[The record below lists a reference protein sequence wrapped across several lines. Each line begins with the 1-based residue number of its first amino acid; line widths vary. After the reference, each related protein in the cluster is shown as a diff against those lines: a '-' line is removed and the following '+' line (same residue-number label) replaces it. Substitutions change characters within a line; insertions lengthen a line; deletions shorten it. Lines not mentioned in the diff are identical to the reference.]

1 MKKMLAMLLAVAMIV
16 ACFAGCQ
23 SNAPVDTNQPAD
35 SQQPTDSNQPTDTT
49 APEPVQPESNVG
61 PDGREFADEQVYR
74 TLYSSEV
81 TTMNYLVSGTT
92 YELVVGAN
100 TIDSLVE
107 NDPYGNI
114 VPCAAESWESED
126 ETVTLIV
133 PAVKKL
139 NDNGELELVSERTTE
154 EANGQK
160 WTFHLRAG
168 QYWYDADGNQKDP
181 VTANDYVAAARY
193 VCDSAMDCSNSYLM
207 DGWIV
212 NATERLGYTAALLA
226 EPVEQGKEEGKDQD
240 IVIDADGV
248 IWEGKDWDEDKGV
261 YTTWVEIP
269 LTNPEDLGVEAAD
282 DNTLVYHL
290 VKPRPYFPT
299 ALQFGTYWPAPA
311 ALLAELGENYAL
323 DNYSMWFNGA
333 YILSTFKPQ
342 EKRIYTKNVN
352 NWDAEHIYIESIE
365 QTYNA
370 EASTIAPE
378 LFLRGEVDYADIG
391 SDIVADWLS
400 DPEKSQMISSSR
412 VTGDYSYFFGFNFE
426 PTFDAE
432 YEPENWVI
440 AVNNENFRKA
450 VFHGIDRDGYLAAKY
465 PGDDPEIHKIN
476 TITPKGFSVNNGK
489 DFVMYGGLAKYTETE
504 SFNEQLALE
513 YRDKAKTELE
523 AAGCKFPIKVPVNYN
538 PSSSSWGNATV
549 VLEQQLEN
557 LLGADFIDI
566 IIVEYAGGSG
576 FLDATRRNGNYAL
589 QELNWG
595 ADFMDPETWADPFER
610 ENSYNFFCHDT
621 ENYRVFQNTK
631 TAETNAL
638 IDQYYALVDE
648 ARTKTG
654 DMDERFEAFAAA
666 ESFYIDHAI
675 VVPGFISG
683 GSYCAT
689 KLNGF
694 EGQYAMM
701 GQSSS
706 RYKGQHLYKTA
717 MSQDMFDAQYNE
729 WYASMGN

>member
-1 MKKMLAMLLAVAMIV
+1 MKKTLAMLLAVMMIV

-23 SNAPVDTNQPAD
+23 GTTPANTDQPGGTET
-35 SQQPTDSNQPTDTT
+35 QQPTESTQPTE
-49 APEPVQPESNVG
+49 APVEPEPESNIG

-74 TLYSSEV
+74 SLYSSEV
-81 TTMNYLVSGTT
+81 TTMNYLVSSTT

-107 NDPYGNI
+107 NDTYGNI
-114 VPCAAESWESED
+114 LPCGAESWEVSED
-126 ETVTLIV
+126 GLT
-133 PAVKKL
+133 
-139 NDNGELELVSERTTE
+139 
-154 EANGQK
+154 

-193 VCDSAMDCSNSYLM
+193 VCDSAMDSNNSYLM

-212 NATERLGYTAALLA
+212 NAEELLNYTAALLA
-226 EPVEQGKEEGKDQD
+226 NPVEQGTEVGEEQDLVVDANGIIYEGSDWNKETEKYD
-240 IVIDADGV
+240 
-248 IWEGKDWDEDKGV
+248 
-261 YTTWVEIP
+261 TWTEVP
-269 LTNPEDLGVEAAD
+269 AVTPEDLGVEAVD
-282 DNTLVYHL
+282 DLTLVYHL
-290 VKPRPYFPT
+290 VKPRPYFLT

-311 ALLAELGENYAL
+311 SLLAELGDAYGL

-333 YILSTFKPQ
+333 YILSEFKPQ

-352 NWDAEHIYIESIE
+352 NWDAEHIYIERIE
-365 QTYNA
+365 QTCNT
-370 EASTIAPE
+370 EAATLAPE
-378 LFLRGEVDYADIG
+378 LFLRGEVDGADIG

-412 VTGDYSYFFGFNFE
+412 VIGDYSYFFGFNFE
-426 PTFDAE
+426 PKFDAE
-432 YEPENWVI
+432 YEPENWAI

-450 VFHGIDRDGYLAAKY
+450 VFHGIDRDGYIAAKY
-465 PGDDPEIHKIN
+465 PGDDPSIHKIN
-476 TITPKGFSVNNGK
+476 TVTPKGFSVNEGK
-489 DFVMYGGLAKYTETE
+489 DYVFYGGLAKYTEGE
-504 SFNEQLALE
+504 SFDPELAVQF
-513 YRDKAKTELE
+513 RDAAKAELE

-538 PSSSSWGNATV
+538 TSSTTWANCTV
-549 VLEQQLEN
+549 VLEQQLEE

-566 IIVEYAGGSG
+566 IVVPYSGSS
-576 FLDATRRNGNYAL
+576 FLGETRRNGNYAL

-610 ENSYNFFCHDT
+610 KNNYNFFCNETLEQDGI
-621 ENYRVFQNTK
+621 NQYTK
-631 TAETNAL
+631 TEETAAL
-638 IDQYYALVDE
+638 IDQYFELVDA
-648 ARTKTG
+648 AREETG
-654 DMDERFEAFAAA
+654 DMNARYEAFAAA

-683 GSYCAT
+683 GSYQAT
-689 KLNGF
+689 KLNAF

-706 RYKGQHLYKTA
+706 RYKGQHVYKTA
-717 MSQDMFDAQYNE
+717 MSQDMFDAQYAE
-729 WYASMGN
+729 WTAAMEG

>member
-1 MKKMLAMLLAVAMIV
+1 MLLAVAMIV

-476 TITPKGFSVNNGK
+476 TVTPKGFSVNNGK

-504 SFNEQLALE
+504 SFNEQLAVE

-523 AAGCKFPIKVPVNYN
+523 AAGCKFPIKVPINYN
-538 PSSSSWGNATV
+538 SSSGTWGNATV
-549 VLEQQLEN
+549 VLEQQLED

-566 IIVEYAGGSG
+566 IVVSYSG
-576 FLDATRRNGNYAL
+576 NSFLKETRRNGNYAL

-621 ENYRVFQNTK
+621 DTYNVYRDTK
-631 TAETNAL
+631 TEETNAL

>member
-1 MKKMLAMLLAVAMIV
+1 MKKTLAMLLAVMMIV

-23 SNAPVDTNQPAD
+23 GTTPANTDQP
-35 SQQPTDSNQPTDTT
+35 SGTETQQPTESTQPTE
-49 APEPVQPESNVG
+49 APVEPEPESNIG

-74 TLYSSEV
+74 SLYSSEV
-81 TTMNYLVSGTT
+81 TTMNYLVSSTT

-107 NDPYGNI
+107 NDTYGNI
-114 VPCAAESWESED
+114 LPCGAESWEVSED
-126 ETVTLIV
+126 GLT
-133 PAVKKL
+133 
-139 NDNGELELVSERTTE
+139 
-154 EANGQK
+154 

-193 VCDSAMDCSNSYLM
+193 VCDSAMDSNNSYLM

-212 NATERLGYTAALLA
+212 NAEELINYTAAQLA
-226 EPVEQGKEEGKDQD
+226 EPVEQGTEAGEDQD
-240 IVIDADGV
+240 IVVDANG
-248 IWEGKDWDEDKGV
+248 ILYEGSEWNKETEKYD
-261 YTTWVEIP
+261 TWTEIP
-269 LTNPEDLGVEAAD
+269 AVAPEDLGVEAVD
-282 DNTLVYHL
+282 DLTLVYHM
-290 VKPRPYFPT
+290 VKPRPYFLT

-311 ALLAELGENYAL
+311 SLLAELGENYGL

-333 YILSTFKPQ
+333 YILSEFKPQ

-352 NWDAEHIYIESIE
+352 NWDAEHIYIERIE
-365 QTYNA
+365 QICNT
-370 EASTIAPE
+370 EAATLEPE
-378 LFLRGEVDYADIG
+378 MFLRGEVDGAGIG

-412 VTGDYSYFFGFNFE
+412 VTADYSYFFGFNFE
-426 PTFDAE
+426 PKFDAE

-450 VFHGIDRDGYLAAKY
+450 VFHGINRDEYLAAKY
-465 PGDDPEIHKIN
+465 PGDDPSIHKIN
-476 TITPKGFSVNNGK
+476 TVTPKGFSVNEGK
-489 DFVMYGGLAKYTETE
+489 DYVFYGGLAKYTEND
-504 SFNEQLALE
+504 SFDPELAVQF
-513 YRDKAKTELE
+513 RDAAKAELE
-523 AAGCKFPIKVPVNYN
+523 AAGCKFPIKVPINYN
-538 PSSSSWGNATV
+538 TNSTTWANCTV
-549 VLEQQLEN
+549 VLEQQLEE

-566 IIVEYAGGSG
+566 IVVPYSGSD
-576 FLDATRRNGNYAL
+576 FLDETRRNGNYAL

-610 ENSYNFFCHDT
+610 KNNYNFFCHETDT
-621 ENYRVFQNTK
+621 YRVFQDTK
-631 TAETNAL
+631 TEETNAL
-638 IDQYYALVDE
+638 IDQYYELVDA
-648 ARTKTG
+648 AREETS
-654 DMDERFEAFAAA
+654 DMNARYEAFAAA

-683 GSYCAT
+683 GSYQAT

-706 RYKGQHLYKTA
+706 RYKGQHVYKTA
-717 MSQDMFDAQYNE
+717 MSQDMFDAQYAE
-729 WYASMGN
+729 WTAAMEG

>member
-1 MKKMLAMLLAVAMIV
+1 MKKTLAMLLAVMMIV

-23 SNAPVDTNQPAD
+23 GTTPANTDQPGGTET
-35 SQQPTDSNQPTDTT
+35 QQPTESTQPTE
-49 APEPVQPESNVG
+49 APVEPEPESNIG

-74 TLYSSEV
+74 SLYSSEV
-81 TTMNYLVSGTT
+81 TTMNYLVSSTT

-107 NDPYGNI
+107 NDTYGNI
-114 VPCAAESWESED
+114 LPCGAESWEVSED
-126 ETVTLIV
+126 GLT
-133 PAVKKL
+133 
-139 NDNGELELVSERTTE
+139 
-154 EANGQK
+154 

-193 VCDSAMDCSNSYLM
+193 VCDSAMDSNNSYLM

-212 NATERLGYTAALLA
+212 NAEELLNYTAAQLA
-226 EPVEQGKEEGKDQD
+226 EPVEQGTEAGEDQD
-240 IVIDADGV
+240 YVIDANG
-248 IWEGKDWDEDKGV
+248 IIYEGSDWNKETEKYD
-261 YTTWVEIP
+261 TWTEVP
-269 LTNPEDLGVEAAD
+269 AVTPEDLGVEAVD
-282 DNTLVYHL
+282 DLTLVYHL
-290 VKPRPYFPT
+290 VKARPYFLT

-311 ALLAELGENYAL
+311 SLLAELGDAYGL

-333 YILSTFKPQ
+333 YILSEFKPQ

-352 NWDAEHIYIESIE
+352 NWDAEHVYIERIE
-365 QTYNA
+365 QICNT
-370 EASTIAPE
+370 EAATLEPE
-378 LFLRGEVDYADIG
+378 MFLRGEVDGAGIG
-391 SDIVADWLS
+391 SDIVADWMS
-400 DPEKSQMISSSR
+400 DPEKSQMISTTR

-426 PTFDAE
+426 PKFDAE

-450 VFHGIDRDGYLAAKY
+450 IFHGIDRDGYIAAKY
-465 PGDDPEIHKIN
+465 PGDDPSIHKIN
-476 TITPKGFSVNNGK
+476 TVTPKGFSVNEGK
-489 DFVMYGGLAKYTETE
+489 DYVFYGGLAKYTEGE
-504 SFNEQLALE
+504 SFDPELAVQF
-513 YRDKAKTELE
+513 RDAAKAELE

-538 PSSSSWGNATV
+538 TNSTTWANCTV
-549 VLEQQLEN
+549 VLEQQLEE

-566 IIVEYAGGSG
+566 IVVPYSGSD
-576 FLDATRRNGNYAL
+576 FLNATRRNGNFAL

-610 ENSYNFFCHDT
+610 KNNYNFFCHETDT
-621 ENYRVFQNTK
+621 YRVFQDTK

-638 IDQYYALVDE
+638 IDQYYELVDA
-648 ARTKTG
+648 AREETG
-654 DMDERFEAFAAA
+654 DMDARYEAFAAA

-683 GSYCAT
+683 GSYQAT

-701 GQSSS
+701 GQSSN
-706 RYKGQHLYKTA
+706 RYKGQHVYKTA
-717 MSQDMFDAQYNE
+717 MSQDMFDAQYAE
-729 WYASMGN
+729 WTAAMEG

>member
-1 MKKMLAMLLAVAMIV
+1 MKKTLAMLLAVMMIV

-23 SNAPVDTNQPAD
+23 GTTPANTDQP
-35 SQQPTDSNQPTDTT
+35 SGTETQQPTESTQPTE
-49 APEPVQPESNVG
+49 APVEPEPESNIG

-74 TLYSSEV
+74 SLYSSEV
-81 TTMNYLVSGTT
+81 TTMNYLVSGAT

-107 NDPYGNI
+107 NDTYGNI
-114 VPCAAESWESED
+114 LPSGAESWEVSED
-126 ETVTLIV
+126 GLT
-133 PAVKKL
+133 
-139 NDNGELELVSERTTE
+139 
-154 EANGQK
+154 

-193 VCDSAMDCSNSYLM
+193 VCDSAMDCANSYLM

-212 NATERLGYTAALLA
+212 NASELLNYTAALLA
-226 EPVEQGKEEGKDQD
+226 NPVEQGTEVGEEQDLVVDANGIIYEGSDWNKETEKYD
-240 IVIDADGV
+240 
-248 IWEGKDWDEDKGV
+248 
-261 YTTWVEIP
+261 TWTEVP
-269 LTNPEDLGVEAAD
+269 AVTPEDLGVEAVD
-282 DNTLVYHL
+282 DLTLVYHM
-290 VKPRPYFPT
+290 VKPRPYFLT

-311 ALLAELGENYAL
+311 SLLAELGDAYGL

-333 YILSTFKPQ
+333 YILSEFKPQ

-352 NWDAEHIYIESIE
+352 NWDAEHIYIERIE
-365 QTYNA
+365 QTCNA
-370 EASTIAPE
+370 EAATLAPE
-378 LFLRGEVDYADIG
+378 LFLRGEVDGADIG

-412 VTGDYSYFFGFNFE
+412 VIGDYSYFFGFNFE
-426 PTFDAE
+426 PKFDAE
-432 YEPENWVI
+432 YEPENWAI

-465 PGDDPEIHKIN
+465 PGDDPSIHKIN
-476 TITPKGFSVNNGK
+476 TVTPKGFSVNEGK
-489 DFVMYGGLAKYTETE
+489 DYVFYGGLAKYTEGE
-504 SFNEQLALE
+504 SFDPELAVQF
-513 YRDKAKTELE
+513 RDAAKAELE

-538 PSSSSWGNATV
+538 TSSTTWANCTV
-549 VLEQQLEN
+549 VLEQQLEE

-566 IIVEYAGGSG
+566 IVVPYSGSS
-576 FLDATRRNGNYAL
+576 FLKETRRNGNYAL

-595 ADFMDPETWADPFER
+595 ADFMDPETWADPFDHK
-610 ENSYNFFCHDT
+610 NSYNFFCNETLEQDGI
-621 ENYRVFQNTK
+621 NQYTK
-631 TAETNAL
+631 TEETAAL
-638 IDQYYALVDE
+638 IDQYFELVAA
-648 ARTKTG
+648 AREETG
-654 DMDERFEAFAAA
+654 DMDARYEAFAAA

-683 GSYCAT
+683 GSYQAT
-689 KLNGF
+689 RLNGF

-706 RYKGQHLYKTA
+706 RYKGQHVYKTA
-717 MSQDMFDAQYNE
+717 MSQDMFDAQYAE
-729 WYASMGN
+729 WTAAMEG

>member
-1 MKKMLAMLLAVAMIV
+1 MKKTLAMLLAVMMIV

-23 SNAPVDTNQPAD
+23 GNTPANTDQP
-35 SQQPTDSNQPTDTT
+35 SETETQQPTESTQPTE
-49 APEPVQPESNVG
+49 APVEPEPESNIG

-74 TLYSSEV
+74 SLYSSEV

-107 NDPYGNI
+107 NDTYGNI
-114 VPCAAESWESED
+114 LPCGAESWEVSED
-126 ETVTLIV
+126 GLT
-133 PAVKKL
+133 
-139 NDNGELELVSERTTE
+139 
-154 EANGQK
+154 

-193 VCDSAMDCSNSYLM
+193 VCDSAMDCANSYLM

-212 NATERLGYTAALLA
+212 NASELLNYTAALLA
-226 EPVEQGKEEGKDQD
+226 NPVEQGTEVGEEQDLVVDANGIIYEGSDWNKETEKYD
-240 IVIDADGV
+240 
-248 IWEGKDWDEDKGV
+248 
-261 YTTWVEIP
+261 TWTEVP
-269 LTNPEDLGVEAAD
+269 AVTPEDLGVEAVD
-282 DNTLVYHL
+282 DLTLVYHM
-290 VKPRPYFPT
+290 VKPRPYFLT

-311 ALLAELGENYAL
+311 SLLAELGENYGL

-333 YILSTFKPQ
+333 YILSEFKPQ

-352 NWDAEHIYIESIE
+352 NWDAEHIYIERIE
-365 QTYNA
+365 QTCNT
-370 EASTIAPE
+370 EAATLAPE
-378 LFLRGEVDYADIG
+378 LFLRGEVDGADIG

-400 DPEKSQMISSSR
+400 DPEKSQMISSTR
-412 VTGDYSYFFGFNFE
+412 VIGDYSYFFGFNFE
-426 PTFDAE
+426 PKFAAE
-432 YEPENWVI
+432 YEPENWAI

-450 VFHGIDRDGYLAAKY
+450 VFHGINRDEYLAAKY
-465 PGDDPEIHKIN
+465 PGDDPSIHKIN
-476 TITPKGFSVNNGK
+476 TVTPKGFSVNEGK
-489 DFVMYGGLAKYTETE
+489 DYVFYGGLAKYTEGE
-504 SFNEQLALE
+504 SFDPELAVQF
-513 YRDKAKTELE
+513 RDAAKAELE

-538 PSSSSWGNATV
+538 TSSTTWANCTV
-549 VLEQQLEN
+549 VLEQQLEE

-566 IIVEYAGGSG
+566 IVVPYSGSS
-576 FLDATRRNGNYAL
+576 FLKETRRNGNYAL

-595 ADFMDPETWADPFER
+595 ADFMDPETWADPFDHK
-610 ENSYNFFCHDT
+610 NSYNFFCNETLEQDGI
-621 ENYRVFQNTK
+621 NQYTK
-631 TAETNAL
+631 TEETAAL
-638 IDQYYALVDE
+638 IDQYFELVAA
-648 ARTKTG
+648 AREETG
-654 DMDERFEAFAAA
+654 DMDARYEAFAAA

-683 GSYCAT
+683 GSYQAT

-706 RYKGQHLYKTA
+706 RYKGQHVYKTA
-717 MSQDMFDAQYNE
+717 MSQDMFDAQYAE
-729 WYASMGN
+729 WTAAMEG

>member
-1 MKKMLAMLLAVAMIV
+1 MKKTLAMLLAVMMIV

-23 SNAPVDTNQPAD
+23 GNTPANTDQPGGTET
-35 SQQPTDSNQPTDTT
+35 QQPTESTQPTE
-49 APEPVQPESNVG
+49 APVEPEPESNIG

-74 TLYSSEV
+74 SLYSSEV
-81 TTMNYLVSGTT
+81 TTMNYLVSSTT

-107 NDPYGNI
+107 NDTYGNI
-114 VPCAAESWESED
+114 LPCGAESWEVSED
-126 ETVTLIV
+126 GLT
-133 PAVKKL
+133 
-139 NDNGELELVSERTTE
+139 
-154 EANGQK
+154 

-193 VCDSAMDCSNSYLM
+193 VCDSAMDSNNSYLM

-212 NATERLGYTAALLA
+212 NAEELLNYTAAQLA
-226 EPVEQGKEEGKDQD
+226 EPVEQGTEAGEDQD
-240 IVIDADGV
+240 YVIDANG
-248 IWEGKDWDEDKGV
+248 IIYEGTDWNKETEKYD
-261 YTTWVEIP
+261 TWTEVP
-269 LTNPEDLGVEAAD
+269 AVTPEDLGVEAVD
-282 DNTLVYHL
+282 DLTLVYHL
-290 VKPRPYFPT
+290 VKARPYFLT

-311 ALLAELGENYAL
+311 SLLAELGDAYGL

-333 YILSTFKPQ
+333 YILSEFKPQ

-352 NWDAEHIYIESIE
+352 NWDAEHVYIERIE
-365 QTYNA
+365 QICNT
-370 EASTIAPE
+370 EAATLEPE
-378 LFLRGEVDYADIG
+378 MFLRGEVDGAGIG
-391 SDIVADWLS
+391 SDIVADWMS
-400 DPEKSQMISSSR
+400 DPEKSQMISTTR

-426 PTFDAE
+426 PKFDAE

-450 VFHGIDRDGYLAAKY
+450 IFHGIDRDGYIAAKY
-465 PGDDPEIHKIN
+465 PGDDPSIHKIN
-476 TITPKGFSVNNGK
+476 TVTPKGFSVNEGK
-489 DFVMYGGLAKYTETE
+489 DYVFYGGLAKYTEGE
-504 SFNEQLALE
+504 SFDPELAVQF
-513 YRDKAKTELE
+513 RDAAKAELE

-538 PSSSSWGNATV
+538 TNSTTWANCTV
-549 VLEQQLEN
+549 VLEQQLEE

-566 IIVEYAGGSG
+566 IVVPYSGSD
-576 FLDATRRNGNYAL
+576 FLNATRRNGNYAL

-595 ADFMDPETWADPFER
+595 ADFMDPETWADAFER
-610 ENSYNFFCHDT
+610 KNNYNFFCHETDT
-621 ENYRVFQNTK
+621 YRVFQDTK

-638 IDQYYALVDE
+638 IDQYYELVDA
-648 ARTKTG
+648 AREETG
-654 DMDERFEAFAAA
+654 DMDARYEAFAAA

-683 GSYCAT
+683 GSYQAT

-701 GQSSS
+701 GQSSN
-706 RYKGQHLYKTA
+706 RYKGQHVYKTA
-717 MSQDMFDAQYNE
+717 MSQDMFDAQYAE
-729 WYASMGN
+729 WTAAMEG

>member
-1 MKKMLAMLLAVAMIV
+1 MKKTLAMLLAVMMIV

-23 SNAPVDTNQPAD
+23 GNTPANTDQP
-35 SQQPTDSNQPTDTT
+35 SETETQQPTESTQPTE
-49 APEPVQPESNVG
+49 APVEPEPESNIG

-74 TLYSSEV
+74 SLYSSEV

-107 NDPYGNI
+107 NDTYGNI
-114 VPCAAESWESED
+114 LPCGAESWEVSED
-126 ETVTLIV
+126 GLT
-133 PAVKKL
+133 
-139 NDNGELELVSERTTE
+139 
-154 EANGQK
+154 

-193 VCDSAMDCSNSYLM
+193 VCDSAMDSNNSYLM

-212 NATERLGYTAALLA
+212 NASELINYTAAQLA
-226 EPVEQGKEEGKDQD
+226 EPVEQGTEAGEDQD
-240 IVIDADGV
+240 IVVDANG
-248 IWEGKDWDEDKGV
+248 ILYEGSDWNEETEKYD
-261 YTTWVEIP
+261 TWTEIP
-269 LTNPEDLGVEAAD
+269 AVTPEDLGVEAVD
-282 DNTLVYHL
+282 DLTLVYHL
-290 VKPRPYFPT
+290 VKPRPYFLT

-311 ALLAELGENYAL
+311 SLLAELGDAYGL

-333 YILSTFKPQ
+333 YILSEFKPQ

-352 NWDAEHIYIESIE
+352 NWDAEHIYIERIE
-365 QTYNA
+365 QICNT
-370 EASTIAPE
+370 EAATLEPE
-378 LFLRGEVDYADIG
+378 MFLRGEVDGAGIG

-400 DPEKSQMISSSR
+400 DPEKSQMISTTR

-426 PTFDAE
+426 PKFDAE

-450 VFHGIDRDGYLAAKY
+450 VFHGIDRDGYIAAKY
-465 PGDDPEIHKIN
+465 PGDDPSIHKIN
-476 TITPKGFSVNNGK
+476 TVTPKGFSVNNGK
-489 DFVMYGGLAKYTETE
+489 DYVFYGGLAKYTEND
-504 SFNEQLALE
+504 SFDPELAVQF
-513 YRDKAKTELE
+513 RDAAKAELE

-538 PSSSSWGNATV
+538 TNSTTWANCTV
-549 VLEQQLEN
+549 VLEQQLEE

-566 IIVEYAGGSG
+566 IVVPYSGSS
-576 FLDATRRNGNYAL
+576 FLNETRRNGNYAL

-595 ADFMDPETWADPFER
+595 ADFMDPETWADPFDHK
-610 ENSYNFFCHDT
+610 NSYNFFCNETLEQDGI
-621 ENYRVFQNTK
+621 NQYTK
-631 TAETNAL
+631 TEETAAL
-638 IDQYYALVDE
+638 IDQYFELVAA
-648 ARTKTG
+648 AREETG
-654 DMDERFEAFAAA
+654 DMDARYEAFAAA

-683 GSYCAT
+683 GSYQAT

-706 RYKGQHLYKTA
+706 RYKGQHVYKTA
-717 MSQDMFDAQYNE
+717 MSQDMFDAQYAE
-729 WYASMGN
+729 WTAAMEG

>member
-1 MKKMLAMLLAVAMIV
+1 MKKTLAMLLAVMMIV

-23 SNAPVDTNQPAD
+23 GNTPANTDQP
-35 SQQPTDSNQPTDTT
+35 SGTETQQPTESTQPTE
-49 APEPVQPESNVG
+49 APVEPEPESNIG

-74 TLYSSEV
+74 SLYSSEV
-81 TTMNYLVSGTT
+81 TTMNYLVSGAT

-107 NDPYGNI
+107 NDTYGNI
-114 VPCAAESWESED
+114 LPSGAESWEVSED
-126 ETVTLIV
+126 GLT
-133 PAVKKL
+133 
-139 NDNGELELVSERTTE
+139 
-154 EANGQK
+154 

-193 VCDSAMDCSNSYLM
+193 VCDSAMDCANSYLM

-212 NATERLGYTAALLA
+212 NAEELLNYTAAQLA
-226 EPVEQGKEEGKDQD
+226 SPVEQGTEVGEEQD
-240 IVIDADGV
+240 LVVDANG
-248 IWEGKDWDEDKGV
+248 IIYEGSDWDKETEKYD
-261 YTTWVEIP
+261 TWTEIP
-269 LTNPEDLGVEAAD
+269 AVTPEELGVEAVD
-282 DNTLVYHL
+282 DLTLVYHL
-290 VKPRPYFPT
+290 VKPRPYFLT

-311 ALLAELGENYAL
+311 SLLAELGDAYGL

-333 YILSTFKPQ
+333 YILSEFKPQ

-352 NWDAEHIYIESIE
+352 NWDAEHIYIERIE
-365 QTYNA
+365 QTCNA
-370 EASTIAPE
+370 EAATLAPE
-378 LFLRGEVDYADIG
+378 LFLRGEVDGADIG

-412 VTGDYSYFFGFNFE
+412 VIGDYSYFFGFNFE
-426 PTFDAE
+426 PKFDAE
-432 YEPENWVI
+432 YEPENWAI

-465 PGDDPEIHKIN
+465 PGDDPSIHKIN
-476 TITPKGFSVNNGK
+476 TVTPKGFSVNEGK
-489 DFVMYGGLAKYTETE
+489 DYVFYGGLAKYTEGE
-504 SFNEQLALE
+504 SFDPELAVQ
-513 YRDKAKTELE
+513 YRDAAKAELE

-538 PSSSSWGNATV
+538 TSSTTWANCTV
-549 VLEQQLEN
+549 VLEQQLEE

-566 IIVEYAGGSG
+566 IVVPYSGSS
-576 FLDATRRNGNYAL
+576 FLKETRRNGNYAL

-595 ADFMDPETWADPFER
+595 ADFMDPETWADPFDHK
-610 ENSYNFFCHDT
+610 NSYNFFCNETLEQDGI
-621 ENYRVFQNTK
+621 NQYTK
-631 TAETNAL
+631 TEETAAL
-638 IDQYYALVDE
+638 IDQYFELVAA
-648 ARTKTG
+648 AREETG
-654 DMDERFEAFAAA
+654 DMDARYEAFAAA

-683 GSYCAT
+683 GSYQAT
-689 KLNGF
+689 RLNGF

-706 RYKGQHLYKTA
+706 RYKGQHVYKTA
-717 MSQDMFDAQYNE
+717 MSQDMFDAQYAE
-729 WYASMGN
+729 WTAAMEG

>member
-126 ETVTLIV
+126 ETVPLIV

-248 IWEGKDWDEDKGV
+248 IWEGKDWDEEKGV

-476 TITPKGFSVNNGK
+476 TVTPKGFSVNNGK

-504 SFNEQLALE
+504 SFNEQLAVE

-523 AAGCKFPIKVPVNYN
+523 AAGCKFPIKVPINYN
-538 PSSSSWGNATV
+538 SSSSTWGNATV
-549 VLEQQLEN
+549 VLEQQLED

-566 IIVEYAGGSG
+566 IVVSYSG
-576 FLDATRRNGNYAL
+576 NSFLKETRRNGNYAL

-621 ENYRVFQNTK
+621 DTYNVYRDTK
-631 TAETNAL
+631 TEETNAL

>member
-1 MKKMLAMLLAVAMIV
+1 MKKTSAMLLAVMMIV

-23 SNAPVDTNQPAD
+23 GTTPANTDQP
-35 SQQPTDSNQPTDTT
+35 SGTETQQPTESTQPTE
-49 APEPVQPESNVG
+49 APVEPEPESNIG

-74 TLYSSEV
+74 SLYSSEV
-81 TTMNYLVSGTT
+81 TTMNYLVSSTT

-107 NDPYGNI
+107 NDTYGNI
-114 VPCAAESWESED
+114 LPCGAESWEVSED
-126 ETVTLIV
+126 GLT
-133 PAVKKL
+133 
-139 NDNGELELVSERTTE
+139 
-154 EANGQK
+154 

-193 VCDSAMDCSNSYLM
+193 VCDSAMDSNNSYLM

-212 NATERLGYTAALLA
+212 NAEELLNYTAAQLA
-226 EPVEQGKEEGKDQD
+226 EPVEQGTEAGEDQD
-240 IVIDADGV
+240 YVIDANG
-248 IWEGKDWDEDKGV
+248 IIYEGSDWNKETEKYD
-261 YTTWVEIP
+261 TWTEVP
-269 LTNPEDLGVEAAD
+269 AVTPEDLGVEAVD
-282 DNTLVYHL
+282 DLTLVYHL
-290 VKPRPYFPT
+290 VKARPYFLT

-311 ALLAELGENYAL
+311 SLLAELGDAYGL

-333 YILSTFKPQ
+333 YILSEFKPQ

-352 NWDAEHIYIESIE
+352 NWDAEHVYIERIE
-365 QTYNA
+365 QICNT
-370 EASTIAPE
+370 EAATLEPE
-378 LFLRGEVDYADIG
+378 MFLRGEVDGAGIG
-391 SDIVADWLS
+391 SDIVADWMS
-400 DPEKSQMISSSR
+400 DPEKSQMISTTR

-426 PTFDAE
+426 PKFDAE

-450 VFHGIDRDGYLAAKY
+450 VFHGIDRDGYIAAKY
-465 PGDDPEIHKIN
+465 PGDDPSIHKIN
-476 TITPKGFSVNNGK
+476 TVTPKGFSVNEGK
-489 DFVMYGGLAKYTETE
+489 DYVFYGGLAKYTEGE
-504 SFNEQLALE
+504 SFDPELAVQF
-513 YRDKAKTELE
+513 RDAAKAELE

-538 PSSSSWGNATV
+538 TNSTTWANCTV
-549 VLEQQLEN
+549 VLEQQLEE

-566 IIVEYAGGSG
+566 IVVPYSGSD
-576 FLDATRRNGNYAL
+576 FLNATRRNGNYAL

-610 ENSYNFFCHDT
+610 KNNYNFFCHETDT
-621 ENYRVFQNTK
+621 YRVFQDTK

-638 IDQYYALVDE
+638 IDQYYELVDA
-648 ARTKTG
+648 AREETG
-654 DMDERFEAFAAA
+654 DMNARYEAFAAA

-683 GSYCAT
+683 GSYQAT
-689 KLNGF
+689 KLNAF

-706 RYKGQHLYKTA
+706 RYKGQHVYKTA
-717 MSQDMFDAQYNE
+717 MSQDMFDAQYAE
-729 WYASMGN
+729 WTAAMEG

>member
-261 YTTWVEIP
+261 YTAWVEIP

-523 AAGCKFPIKVPVNYN
+523 AAGCKFPIKVPINYN
-538 PSSSSWGNATV
+538 SSSSTWGNATV
-549 VLEQQLEN
+549 VLEQQLED

-566 IIVEYAGGSG
+566 IVVSYSG
-576 FLDATRRNGNYAL
+576 NSFLKETRRNGNYAL

-621 ENYRVFQNTK
+621 DTYNVYRDTK
-631 TAETNAL
+631 TEETNAL

>member
-49 APEPVQPESNVG
+49 TPEPVQPESNVG

-450 VFHGIDRDGYLAAKY
+450 VFHGIDRDSYLAAKF

-476 TITPKGFSVNNGK
+476 TVTPKGFSVNNGK

-523 AAGCKFPIKVPVNYN
+523 AAGCKFPIKVPMNYN
-538 PSSSSWGNATV
+538 SSSSTWGNATV
-549 VLEQQLEN
+549 VLEQQLED

-566 IIVEYAGGSG
+566 IVVSYSG
-576 FLDATRRNGNYAL
+576 NSFLKETRRNGNYAL

-621 ENYRVFQNTK
+621 DTYNVYRDTK
-631 TAETNAL
+631 TEETNAL

>member
-1 MKKMLAMLLAVAMIV
+1 MKKTLAMLLAVMMIV

-23 SNAPVDTNQPAD
+23 GNTPANTDQPGETET
-35 SQQPTDSNQPTDTT
+35 QQPTESTQPTE
-49 APEPVQPESNVG
+49 APVEPEPESNIG

-74 TLYSSEV
+74 SLYSSEV
-81 TTMNYLVSGTT
+81 TTMNYLVSSTT

-107 NDPYGNI
+107 NDTYGNI
-114 VPCAAESWESED
+114 LPCGAESWEVSED
-126 ETVTLIV
+126 GLT
-133 PAVKKL
+133 
-139 NDNGELELVSERTTE
+139 
-154 EANGQK
+154 

-193 VCDSAMDCSNSYLM
+193 VCDSAMDSNNSYLM

-212 NATERLGYTAALLA
+212 NAEELLNYTAAQLA
-226 EPVEQGKEEGKDQD
+226 EPVEQGTEAGEDQD
-240 IVIDADGV
+240 YVIDANG
-248 IWEGKDWDEDKGV
+248 IIYEGSDWNKETEKYD
-261 YTTWVEIP
+261 TWTEVP
-269 LTNPEDLGVEAAD
+269 AVTPEDLGVEAVD
-282 DNTLVYHL
+282 DLTLVYHL
-290 VKPRPYFPT
+290 VKARPYFLT

-311 ALLAELGENYAL
+311 SLLAELGDAYGL

-333 YILSTFKPQ
+333 YILSEFKPQ

-352 NWDAEHIYIESIE
+352 NWDAEHIYIERIE
-365 QTYNA
+365 QTCNT
-370 EASTIAPE
+370 EATTLAPE
-378 LFLRGEVDYADIG
+378 LFLRGEIDYADIG

-400 DPEKSQMISSSR
+400 DPEKSQMISTTR

-426 PTFDAE
+426 PKFDAE
-432 YEPENWVI
+432 YEPENWAI

-450 VFHGIDRDGYLAAKY
+450 VFHGIDRDGYIAAKY
-465 PGDDPEIHKIN
+465 PGDDPSIHKIN
-476 TITPKGFSVNNGK
+476 TVTPKGFSVNEGK
-489 DFVMYGGLAKYTETE
+489 DYVFYGGLAKYTEGE
-504 SFNEQLALE
+504 SFDPELAVQF
-513 YRDKAKTELE
+513 RDAAKAELE

-538 PSSSSWGNATV
+538 TSSTTWANCTV
-549 VLEQQLEN
+549 VLEQQLEE

-566 IIVEYAGGSG
+566 IVVPYSGSS
-576 FLDATRRNGNYAL
+576 FLGETRRNGNYAL

-610 ENSYNFFCHDT
+610 KNNYNFFCNETLEQDGI
-621 ENYRVFQNTK
+621 NQYTK
-631 TAETNAL
+631 TEETAAL
-638 IDQYYALVDE
+638 IDQYFELVDA
-648 ARTKTG
+648 AREETG
-654 DMDERFEAFAAA
+654 DMNARYEAFAAA

-683 GSYCAT
+683 GSYQAT
-689 KLNGF
+689 KLNAF

-706 RYKGQHLYKTA
+706 RYKGQHVYKTA
-717 MSQDMFDAQYNE
+717 MSQDMYDAQYAE
-729 WYASMGN
+729 WTAAMEG

>member
-1 MKKMLAMLLAVAMIV
+1 MKKTLAMLLAVMMIV

-23 SNAPVDTNQPAD
+23 GNTPANTDQPGGTET
-35 SQQPTDSNQPTDTT
+35 QQPTESTQPTE
-49 APEPVQPESNVG
+49 APVEPEPESNIG

-74 TLYSSEV
+74 SLYSSEV
-81 TTMNYLVSGTT
+81 TTMNYLVSVTT

-107 NDPYGNI
+107 NDTYGNI
-114 VPCAAESWESED
+114 LPCGAESWEVSED
-126 ETVTLIV
+126 GLT
-133 PAVKKL
+133 
-139 NDNGELELVSERTTE
+139 
-154 EANGQK
+154 

-193 VCDSAMDCSNSYLM
+193 VCDSAMDSNNSYLM

-212 NATERLGYTAALLA
+212 NAEELLNYTAAQLA
-226 EPVEQGKEEGKDQD
+226 EPVEQGTEAGEDQD
-240 IVIDADGV
+240 YVIDANG
-248 IWEGKDWDEDKGV
+248 IIYEGSDWNKETEKYD
-261 YTTWVEIP
+261 TWTEVP
-269 LTNPEDLGVEAAD
+269 AVTPEDLGVEAVD
-282 DNTLVYHL
+282 DLTLVYHL
-290 VKPRPYFPT
+290 VKARPYFLT

-311 ALLAELGENYAL
+311 SLLAELGDAYGL

-333 YILSTFKPQ
+333 YILSEFKPQ

-352 NWDAEHIYIESIE
+352 NWDAEHVYIERIE
-365 QTYNA
+365 QICNT
-370 EASTIAPE
+370 EAATLEPE
-378 LFLRGEVDYADIG
+378 MFLRGEVDGAGIG
-391 SDIVADWLS
+391 SDIVADWMS
-400 DPEKSQMISSSR
+400 DPEKSQMISTTR

-426 PTFDAE
+426 PKFDAE

-450 VFHGIDRDGYLAAKY
+450 IFHGIDRDGYIAAKY
-465 PGDDPEIHKIN
+465 PGDDPSIHKIN
-476 TITPKGFSVNNGK
+476 TVTPKGFSVNEGK
-489 DFVMYGGLAKYTETE
+489 DYVFYGGLAKYTEGE
-504 SFNEQLALE
+504 SFDPELAVQF
-513 YRDKAKTELE
+513 RDAAKAELE

-538 PSSSSWGNATV
+538 TNSTTWANCTV
-549 VLEQQLEN
+549 VLEQQLEE

-566 IIVEYAGGSG
+566 IVVPYSGSD
-576 FLDATRRNGNYAL
+576 FLNATRRNGNYAL

-610 ENSYNFFCHDT
+610 KNNYNFFCHETDT
-621 ENYRVFQNTK
+621 YRVFQDTK

-638 IDQYYALVDE
+638 IDQYYELVDA
-648 ARTKTG
+648 AREETG
-654 DMDERFEAFAAA
+654 DMNARYEAFAAA

-683 GSYCAT
+683 GSYQAT
-689 KLNGF
+689 KLNAF

-706 RYKGQHLYKTA
+706 RYKGQHVYKTA
-717 MSQDMFDAQYNE
+717 MSQDMFDAQYAE
-729 WYASMGN
+729 WTAAMEG

>member
-1 MKKMLAMLLAVAMIV
+1 MKKTLAMLLAVMMIV

-23 SNAPVDTNQPAD
+23 GNTPANTDQPGGTET
-35 SQQPTDSNQPTDTT
+35 QQPTESTQPTE
-49 APEPVQPESNVG
+49 APVEPEPESNIG

-74 TLYSSEV
+74 SLYSSEV

-107 NDPYGNI
+107 NDTFGNI
-114 VPCAAESWESED
+114 LPCGAESWEVSED
-126 ETVTLIV
+126 GLT
-133 PAVKKL
+133 
-139 NDNGELELVSERTTE
+139 
-154 EANGQK
+154 

-193 VCDSAMDCSNSYLM
+193 VCDSAMDSNNSYLM

-212 NATERLGYTAALLA
+212 NAEELINYTAAQLA
-226 EPVEQGKEEGKDQD
+226 EPVEQGTEAGEDQD
-240 IVIDADGV
+240 IVVDANG
-248 IWEGKDWDEDKGV
+248 ILYEGSDWNEETEKYD
-261 YTTWVEIP
+261 TWTEIP
-269 LTNPEDLGVEAAD
+269 AVTPEDLGVEAVD
-282 DNTLVYHL
+282 DLTLVYHM
-290 VKPRPYFPT
+290 VKPRPYFLT

-311 ALLAELGENYAL
+311 SLLAELGDAYGL

-333 YILSTFKPQ
+333 YILSEFKPQ

-352 NWDAEHIYIESIE
+352 NWDAEHIYIERIE
-365 QTYNA
+365 QICNT
-370 EASTIAPE
+370 EAATLEPE
-378 LFLRGEVDYADIG
+378 MFLRGEVDGAGIG

-400 DPEKSQMISSSR
+400 DPEKSQMISTTR

-426 PTFDAE
+426 PKFDAE

-465 PGDDPEIHKIN
+465 PGDDPSIHKIN
-476 TITPKGFSVNNGK
+476 TVTPKGFSVNNGK
-489 DFVMYGGLAKYTETE
+489 DYVFYGGLAKYTEND
-504 SFNEQLALE
+504 SFDPELAVQF
-513 YRDKAKTELE
+513 RDAAKAELE

-538 PSSSSWGNATV
+538 TNSTTWANCTV
-549 VLEQQLEN
+549 VLEQQLEE

-566 IIVEYAGGSG
+566 IVVPYSGSS
-576 FLDATRRNGNYAL
+576 FLNETRRNGNYAL

-595 ADFMDPETWADPFER
+595 ADFMDPETWADPFDHK
-610 ENSYNFFCHDT
+610 NSYNFFCNETLEQDGI
-621 ENYRVFQNTK
+621 NQYTK
-631 TAETNAL
+631 TEETAAL
-638 IDQYYALVDE
+638 IDQYFELVAA
-648 ARTKTG
+648 AREETG
-654 DMDERFEAFAAA
+654 DMDARYEAFAAA

-683 GSYCAT
+683 GSYQAT

-706 RYKGQHLYKTA
+706 RYKGQHVYKTA
-717 MSQDMFDAQYNE
+717 MSQDMFDAQYAE
-729 WYASMGN
+729 WTAAMEG

>member
-1 MKKMLAMLLAVAMIV
+1 MKKTLAMLLAVMMIV

-23 SNAPVDTNQPAD
+23 GTTPANTDQP
-35 SQQPTDSNQPTDTT
+35 SGTETQQPTESTQPTE
-49 APEPVQPESNVG
+49 APVEPEPESNIG

-74 TLYSSEV
+74 SLYSSEV
-81 TTMNYLVSGTT
+81 TTMNYLVSSTT

-107 NDPYGNI
+107 NDTYGNI
-114 VPCAAESWESED
+114 LPCGAESWEVSED
-126 ETVTLIV
+126 GLT
-133 PAVKKL
+133 
-139 NDNGELELVSERTTE
+139 
-154 EANGQK
+154 

-193 VCDSAMDCSNSYLM
+193 VCDSAMDSNNSYLM

-212 NATERLGYTAALLA
+212 NAEELINYTAAQLA
-226 EPVEQGKEEGKDQD
+226 EPVEQGTEAGEDQD
-240 IVIDADGV
+240 IVVDANG
-248 IWEGKDWDEDKGV
+248 ILYEGSEWNEETEKYD
-261 YTTWVEIP
+261 TWTEIP
-269 LTNPEDLGVEAAD
+269 AVTPEDLGVEAVD
-282 DNTLVYHL
+282 DLTLVYHM
-290 VKPRPYFPT
+290 VKPRPYFLT

-311 ALLAELGENYAL
+311 SLLAELGDAYGL

-333 YILSTFKPQ
+333 YILSEFKPQ

-352 NWDAEHIYIESIE
+352 NWDAEHIYIERIE
-365 QTYNA
+365 QICNT
-370 EASTIAPE
+370 EAATLEPE
-378 LFLRGEVDYADIG
+378 MFLRGEVDGAGIG
-391 SDIVADWLS
+391 SDIVADWMS
-400 DPEKSQMISSSR
+400 DPEKSQMISTTR
-412 VTGDYSYFFGFNFE
+412 VTADYSYFFGFNFE
-426 PTFDAE
+426 PKFDAE

-465 PGDDPEIHKIN
+465 PGDDPSIHKIN
-476 TITPKGFSVNNGK
+476 TVTPKGFSVNNGK
-489 DFVMYGGLAKYTETE
+489 DYVFYGGLAKYTEND
-504 SFNEQLALE
+504 SFDPELAVQF
-513 YRDKAKTELE
+513 RDAAKAELE
-523 AAGCKFPIKVPVNYN
+523 AAGCKFPIKVPINYN
-538 PSSSSWGNATV
+538 TNSTTWANCTV
-549 VLEQQLEN
+549 VLEQQLEG

-566 IIVEYAGGSG
+566 IVVPYSGSS
-576 FLDATRRNGNYAL
+576 FLNETRRNGNFAL

-610 ENSYNFFCHDT
+610 KNNYNFFCHETDT
-621 ENYRVFQNTK
+621 YRVFQDTK
-631 TAETNAL
+631 TEETNAL
-638 IDQYYALVDE
+638 IDQYYELVDA
-648 ARTKTG
+648 AREETS
-654 DMDERFEAFAAA
+654 DMDARYEAFAAA

-683 GSYCAT
+683 GSYQAT

-706 RYKGQHLYKTA
+706 RYKGQHVYKTA
-717 MSQDMFDAQYNE
+717 MSQDMFDAQYAE
-729 WYASMGN
+729 WTAAMEG